1 MNSSKTKIS
10 IVSLIYRSTK
20 FADAVYES
28 IQENT
33 EKLKTGEAKF
43 FFVANDPEPHLLKHL
58 KDNNYP
64 FVLHENKKKTE
75 KELFNV
81 GIGGP
86 EYINRVYLGWN
97 RAIKESDSEIV
108 VLVNSDNMF
117 SPNWLENL
125 LKNLN
130 EDTFVCS
137 EIVERPNHPKFAPF
151 PGCLVGDFGN
161 HPDNF
166 KKEEF
171 LQFVDAN
178 QKIKK
183 GKTKTG
189 GAYMPCAFYRE
200 KAIEVGLYPEG
211 NLHDGTNFMSIEE
224 YGDENFVKKLS
235 RNGVRHITSLDSIS
249 YHFKEGEMLE

>member
-1 MNSSKTKIS
+1 MSFKIS
-10 IVSLIYRSTK
+10 IISLIYRSTK
-20 FADAVYES
+20 YADAVYDS
-28 IQENT
+28 VLENT
-33 EKLKTGEAKF
+33 PKIKTGEARF
-43 FFVANDPEPHLLKHL
+43 FFVANDPEPHLIEHL
-58 KDNNYP
+58 ERKKYP
-64 FVLHENKKKTE
+64 FILNINER
-75 KELFNV
+75 KEIRHLFES
-81 GIGGP
+81 GIGTP
-86 EYINRVYLGWN
+86 EYINRVYRGWN

-108 VLVNSDNMF
+108 VLINSDNML

-130 EDTFVCS
+130 KNTFVCS

-151 PGCLVGDFGN
+151 PGCLVGDFGD

-171 LQFVDAN
+171 LKFVEAHQKVKN
-178 QKIKK
+178 QKIKI
-183 GKTKTG
+183 G

-200 KAIEVGLYPEG
+200 KAVEVGLYPEG
-211 NLHDGTNFMSIEE
+211 NLHDGNDFMSIKE